1 MEKVKKASVEY
12 DNNGLNEGSI
22 QWAKYYYCIISLF
35 YYVVN
40 NKEVRKFKKVYDYI
54 IFCHKDNTPIT
65 ANDLSVFLHTRPF
78 PLYRHIVTLNDE
90 GGADWNTFFQ
100 LSLLFSFAPS
110 VAIFYF
116 LVCTTPDYNGKITLV
131 YTEYLLLISIV

>member
-1 MEKVKKASVEY
+1 MIT
-12 DNNGLNEGSI
+12 LF
-22 QWAKYYYCIISLF
+22 CIIIFLF
-35 YYVVN
+35 I
-40 NKEVRKFKKVYDYI
+40 RTR
-54 IFCHKDNTPIT
+54 CHKDNTPIT
-65 ANDLSVFLHTRPF
+65 ANDLSIFLHTRPF

-116 LVCTTPDYNGKITLV
+116 LICTTPDYNGKITLV
-131 YTEYLLLISIV
+131 YINIFQFYIIYSQIYYIY